1 MILCVVM
8 LFFKFADVQRLGFQR
23 LDVCRNFIFHKIL
36 CYNKKMTMLIV
47 GLGNPGSE
55 YEKTRH
61 NAGRIIIEKIAK
73 ANDFIE
79 WKDDMKLK
87 SFRSK
92 GELDGEKVEL
102 LLPNTFM
109 NNSGVAVAPII
120 DGPKKLKNL
129 IVVYDDLDLPLG
141 SLKISYDRSSGGH
154 NGVESIIKRVKSK
167 EFVRIRIGVSPSTP
181 TGKFRKP
188 KGEDAVLKFLLGAF
202 KEDELKIIKNMSKKV
217 AEIIVMVSAEGKDKA
232 MTLFN

>member
-1 MILCVVM
+1 
-8 LFFKFADVQRLGFQR
+8 
-23 LDVCRNFIFHKIL
+23 
-36 CYNKKMTMLIV
+36 MTMLIV
-47 GLGNPGSE
+47 GLGNPGKE
-55 YEKTRH
+55 YENTRH
-61 NAGRIIIEKIAK
+61 NAGRIILEKIAK
-73 ANDFIE
+73 ANDFSD
-79 WKDDMKLK
+79 WKNDMKLK
-87 SFRSK
+87 SLRTK
-92 GELDGEKVEL
+92 GELGSEKVEF

-109 NNSGVAVAPII
+109 NNSGNAVAPII
-120 DGPKKLKNL
+120 DNVKKLKNL

-154 NGVESIIKRVKSK
+154 NGLDSVIKRVKSR

-188 KGEDAVLKFLLGAF
+188 KGEEAVLKFLLGSF

-217 AEIIVMVSAEGKDKA
+217 TEIITMVSAEGKDKA